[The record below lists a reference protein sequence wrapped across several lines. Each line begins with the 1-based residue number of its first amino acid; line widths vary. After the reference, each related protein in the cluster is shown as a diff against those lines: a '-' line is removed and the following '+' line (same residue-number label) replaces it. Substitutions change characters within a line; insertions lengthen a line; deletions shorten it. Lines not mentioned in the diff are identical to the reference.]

1 MDTIT
6 YLDGPMGVTEKIR
19 KAMYAV
25 CKEYLYIGFLLREVR
40 DFGYYKEKE
49 YLDVYDYAQAELGF
63 KKSSVKNFIAISDTF
78 CQVDKGCPTMF
89 LKDKYEK
96 FKYSQLCEMLSLS
109 EVQRSK
115 VSSDMTVRKIREL
128 KKEFVGQTSGQIVSV
143 NSMHLQAR
151 VSSSL
156 SERLEHHAELS
167 GISVDLIVEQA
178 LSQYFSRLDS
188 EYQLNAM

>member
-49 YLDVYDYAQAELGF
+49 YLDVYDYAGAELGF

-78 CQVDKGCPTMF
+78 CHVDKGCPTMF
-89 LKDKYEK
+89 LEDKYEK

-109 EVQRSK
+109 ESQRSK
-115 VSSDMTVRKIREL
+115 VSPDMTVREIREF
-128 KKEFVGQTSGQIVSV
+128 KKELTGQTSGQIVPI
-143 NSMHLQAR
+143 NSTHLQAH

-156 SERLEHHAELS
+156 SERLERHAELS
-167 GISVDLIVEQA
+167 GVSVDLIVEQA
-178 LSQYFSRLDS
+178 LAQYFNRLDS
-188 EYQLNAM
+188 EYQLDAI